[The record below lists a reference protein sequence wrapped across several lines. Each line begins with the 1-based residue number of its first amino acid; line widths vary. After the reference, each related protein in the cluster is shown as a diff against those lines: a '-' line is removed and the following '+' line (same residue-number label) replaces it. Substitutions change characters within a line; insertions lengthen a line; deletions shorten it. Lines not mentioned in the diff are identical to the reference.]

1 MHWTHKDK
9 SAIWIEFEFNIFCWV
24 GRAERFLS
32 RFVWCLI
39 FALLHSTFLAGQK
52 IARNLYATLLFIAF
66 NCRDFPH
73 ISCTFT
79 HFLHHKKLQKIRAL
93 CPHGLFSRRR
103 LCFAL
108 LPLVQEICLQKKH
121 NFLHFYPTIFSFLPY
136 VWWPL
141 QQVRLDMGSES
152 ITGFMDGAEYVGGC
166 AGVDLAVMNE

>member
-136 VWWPL
+136 V
-141 QQVRLDMGSES
+141 
-152 ITGFMDGAEYVGGC
+152 
-166 AGVDLAVMNE
+166 